1 MQLLLKLKGSP
12 SSDIGHLMI
21 KGTEPKRKSIVVK
34 KKVNYILLVSGWR
47 KGNHCLDI
55 ELIFNMRINGLYY
68 IFEHLMISKNR
79 TELPKVIKE
88 ISKGAPAVSSSSSKY
103 RPRLKSLSV

>member
-1 MQLLLKLKGSP
+1 
-12 SSDIGHLMI
+12 
-21 KGTEPKRKSIVVK
+21 
-34 KKVNYILLVSGWR
+34 
-47 KGNHCLDI
+47 
-55 ELIFNMRINGLYY
+55 MRINGLYY
-68 IFEHLMISKNR
+68 IFEHLMTSKNR